1 MAIIVIDLE
10 IISSEYEELLRVG
23 GELPFLQ
30 FNSASLYFFF
40 ASRTG
45 IAYRFTVF
53 RDRRT

>member
-45 IAYRFTVF
+45 IAYIFTVF
-53 RDRRT
+53 